1 MTEKETAPLHVGRLE
16 QHLAL
21 LQEQIQQLWVEVEA
35 LAAPELTAKLAG
47 PEAALELGRSLQ
59 AEILRLQG
67 ELDQTETDLLRE
79 KNQLKLVESPS
90 AGS

>member
-1 MTEKETAPLHVGRLE
+1 MTKKETALLHVGRLE

-47 PEAALELGRSLQ
+47 PEAAHWSWDGRCRQKFCVYKVNSTKRRR
-59 AEILRLQG
+59 ICC
-67 ELDQTETDLLRE
+67 E
-79 KNQLKLVESPS
+79 KKIS
-90 AGS
+90 